1 MDWFTNIKTIYG
13 WGRNYYTNANVAR
26 FVELNRITE
35 EQYKQITGLTYPLQN
50 SQSVWMWAGQGA
62 DKHPEV
68 FLFCLEG
75 GDQNGGIH
83 VWMNFES
90 LQIARTYL
98 FGEVKYL
105 DLLLILSILDVI
117 TGIIKAWKMKQLR
130 SRSAWFGYVRKM
142 LSFMVVIVANIIDT
156 ITNLNGVLTFGTVL
170 FYIANE
176 GLSITENLAQIGV
189 KIPAV
194 ITDRLHVIESDNDQT
209 KEKDDQAA
217 G

>member
-1 MDWFTNIKTIYG
+1 M
-13 WGRNYYTNANVAR
+13 
-26 FVELNRITE
+26 
-35 EQYKQITGLTYPLQN
+35 
-50 SQSVWMWAGQGA
+50 
-62 DKHPEV
+62 
-68 FLFCLEG
+68 EG
-75 GDQNGGIH
+75 IQ

-105 DLLLILSILDVI
+105 DLLLILSILDVV
-117 TGIIKAWKMKQLR
+117 TGIIKAWKLKKLR
-130 SRSAWFGYVRKM
+130 SRNAWFGYVRKM
-142 LSFMVVIVANIIDT
+142 LSFLVVIVANVIDT

>member
-1 MDWFTNIKTIYG
+1 M
-13 WGRNYYTNANVAR
+13 
-26 FVELNRITE
+26 
-35 EQYKQITGLTYPLQN
+35 
-50 SQSVWMWAGQGA
+50 
-62 DKHPEV
+62 
-68 FLFCLEG
+68 
-75 GDQNGGIH
+75 
-83 VWMNFES
+83 WMNFES

-194 ITDRLHVIESDNDQT
+194 ITDRLHVIESDNDQKT
-209 KEKDDQAA
+209 EKEEKAA
-217 G
+217 E

>member
-1 MDWFTNIKTIYG
+1 M
-13 WGRNYYTNANVAR
+13 
-26 FVELNRITE
+26 E
-35 EQYKQITGLTYPLQN
+35 
-50 SQSVWMWAGQGA
+50 
-62 DKHPEV
+62 
-68 FLFCLEG
+68 
-75 GDQNGGIH
+75 GIH

-105 DLLLILSILDVI
+105 DLLLVFSIIDVL
-117 TGIIKAWKMKQLR
+117 TGVIKAWKFKNLR

-142 LSFMVVIVANIIDT
+142 LSFLVIIVANIVDKIL
-156 ITNLNGVLTFGTVL
+156 NLNGVLTFGTVL

-189 KIPAV
+189 KIPGF
-194 ITDRLHVIESDNDQT
+194 ITDRLHVIESESEKTTN
-209 KEKDDQAA
+209 KDDQAT

>member
-1 MDWFTNIKTIYG
+1 M
-13 WGRNYYTNANVAR
+13 
-26 FVELNRITE
+26 
-35 EQYKQITGLTYPLQN
+35 
-50 SQSVWMWAGQGA
+50 
-62 DKHPEV
+62 
-68 FLFCLEG
+68 EG
-75 GDQNGGIH
+75 IQ
-83 VWMNFES
+83 VMLNFES

-194 ITDRLHVIESDNDQT
+194 ITDRLHVIESDNDQKT
-209 KEKDDQAA
+209 EKDDQAA

>member
-1 MDWFTNIKTIYG
+1 M
-13 WGRNYYTNANVAR
+13 
-26 FVELNRITE
+26 
-35 EQYKQITGLTYPLQN
+35 
-50 SQSVWMWAGQGA
+50 
-62 DKHPEV
+62 
-68 FLFCLEG
+68 EG
-75 GDQNGGIH
+75 IS

-194 ITDRLHVIESDNDQT
+194 ITDRLHVIESDNDQKT
-209 KEKDDQAA
+209 EKEDKAA
-217 G
+217 E

>member
-1 MDWFTNIKTIYG
+1 M
-13 WGRNYYTNANVAR
+13 
-26 FVELNRITE
+26 
-35 EQYKQITGLTYPLQN
+35 
-50 SQSVWMWAGQGA
+50 
-62 DKHPEV
+62 
-68 FLFCLEG
+68 EG
-75 GDQNGGIH
+75 IQ
-83 VWMNFES
+83 VMLNFES

-189 KIPAV
+189 KIPPV

>member
-1 MDWFTNIKTIYG
+1 M
-13 WGRNYYTNANVAR
+13 
-26 FVELNRITE
+26 
-35 EQYKQITGLTYPLQN
+35 
-50 SQSVWMWAGQGA
+50 
-62 DKHPEV
+62 
-68 FLFCLEG
+68 EG
-75 GDQNGGIH
+75 IQ

-105 DLLLILSILDVI
+105 DLLLILSILDVV
-117 TGIIKAWKMKQLR
+117 TGIIKAWKLKKLR
-130 SRSAWFGYVRKM
+130 SRNAWFGYVRKM
-142 LSFMVVIVANIIDT
+142 LSFLVVIVANIIDT

>member
-1 MDWFTNIKTIYG
+1 M
-13 WGRNYYTNANVAR
+13 
-26 FVELNRITE
+26 
-35 EQYKQITGLTYPLQN
+35 
-50 SQSVWMWAGQGA
+50 
-62 DKHPEV
+62 
-68 FLFCLEG
+68 
-75 GDQNGGIH
+75 
-83 VWMNFES
+83 WMNFES

-194 ITDRLHVIESDNDQT
+194 ITDRLHVIESDNDQ
-209 KEKDDQAA
+209 KREKDEQAA

>member
-1 MDWFTNIKTIYG
+1 
-13 WGRNYYTNANVAR
+13 
-26 FVELNRITE
+26 
-35 EQYKQITGLTYPLQN
+35 
-50 SQSVWMWAGQGA
+50 
-62 DKHPEV
+62 
-68 FLFCLEG
+68 
-75 GDQNGGIH
+75 
-83 VWMNFES
+83 MNFES

-189 KIPAV
+189 EIPAV
-194 ITDRLHVIESDNDQT
+194 ITDRLHVIESDNDQKT
-209 KEKDDQAA
+209 EKEDKAA
-217 G
+217 E

>member
-1 MDWFTNIKTIYG
+1 
-13 WGRNYYTNANVAR
+13 
-26 FVELNRITE
+26 
-35 EQYKQITGLTYPLQN
+35 
-50 SQSVWMWAGQGA
+50 
-62 DKHPEV
+62 
-68 FLFCLEG
+68 
-75 GDQNGGIH
+75 
-83 VWMNFES
+83 MNFES

-194 ITDRLHVIESDNDQT
+194 ITDRLHVIESDNDQKT
-209 KEKDDQAA
+209 EKEEKAA
-217 G
+217 E

>member
-1 MDWFTNIKTIYG
+1 M
-13 WGRNYYTNANVAR
+13 
-26 FVELNRITE
+26 E
-35 EQYKQITGLTYPLQN
+35 
-50 SQSVWMWAGQGA
+50 
-62 DKHPEV
+62 
-68 FLFCLEG
+68 
-75 GDQNGGIH
+75 GIH
-83 VWMNFES
+83 VWMDFES

-194 ITDRLHVIESDNDQT
+194 ITERLHVIESDNDQKT
-209 KEKDDQAA
+209 EKDDQAA

>member
-1 MDWFTNIKTIYG
+1 M
-13 WGRNYYTNANVAR
+13 
-26 FVELNRITE
+26 
-35 EQYKQITGLTYPLQN
+35 
-50 SQSVWMWAGQGA
+50 
-62 DKHPEV
+62 
-68 FLFCLEG
+68 EG
-75 GDQNGGIH
+75 IQ

-105 DLLLILSILDVI
+105 DLLLILSILDVV
-117 TGIIKAWKMKQLR
+117 TGIIKAWKLKKLR
-130 SRSAWFGYVRKM
+130 SRNAWFGYVRKM
-142 LSFMVVIVANIIDT
+142 LSFLVVIVANVIDT

-189 KIPAV
+189 KIPSV
-194 ITDRLHVIESDNDQT
+194 ITDRLHVIESDNDQKT
-209 KEKDDQAA
+209 EKDDQAA

>member
-1 MDWFTNIKTIYG
+1 
-13 WGRNYYTNANVAR
+13 
-26 FVELNRITE
+26 
-35 EQYKQITGLTYPLQN
+35 
-50 SQSVWMWAGQGA
+50 
-62 DKHPEV
+62 
-68 FLFCLEG
+68 
-75 GDQNGGIH
+75 
-83 VWMNFES
+83 MNFES

-194 ITDRLHVIESDNDQT
+194 ITDRLHVIESDNDQKT
-209 KEKDDQAA
+209 EKDDQAA

>member
-1 MDWFTNIKTIYG
+1 MEGIY
-13 WGRNYYTNANVAR
+13 
-26 FVELNRITE
+26 
-35 EQYKQITGLTYPLQN
+35 
-50 SQSVWMWAGQGA
+50 
-62 DKHPEV
+62 
-68 FLFCLEG
+68 
-75 GDQNGGIH
+75 

-194 ITDRLHVIESDNDQT
+194 ITDRLHVIESDNDQKT
-209 KEKDDQAA
+209 EKEDKAA
-217 G
+217 E

>member
-1 MDWFTNIKTIYG
+1 M
-13 WGRNYYTNANVAR
+13 
-26 FVELNRITE
+26 E
-35 EQYKQITGLTYPLQN
+35 
-50 SQSVWMWAGQGA
+50 
-62 DKHPEV
+62 
-68 FLFCLEG
+68 
-75 GDQNGGIH
+75 GIH

-194 ITDRLHVIESDNDQT
+194 ITDRLHVIESDNDQ
-209 KEKDDQAA
+209 KAEKDDQAA

>member
-1 MDWFTNIKTIYG
+1 MEGIY
-13 WGRNYYTNANVAR
+13 
-26 FVELNRITE
+26 
-35 EQYKQITGLTYPLQN
+35 
-50 SQSVWMWAGQGA
+50 
-62 DKHPEV
+62 
-68 FLFCLEG
+68 
-75 GDQNGGIH
+75 

-194 ITDRLHVIESDNDQT
+194 ITDRLHVIESDNDQKT
-209 KEKDDQAA
+209 EKDDKAA
-217 G
+217 E

>member
-1 MDWFTNIKTIYG
+1 M
-13 WGRNYYTNANVAR
+13 
-26 FVELNRITE
+26 E
-35 EQYKQITGLTYPLQN
+35 
-50 SQSVWMWAGQGA
+50 
-62 DKHPEV
+62 
-68 FLFCLEG
+68 
-75 GDQNGGIH
+75 GIH

-194 ITDRLHVIESDNDQT
+194 ITDRLHVIESENDQKT
-209 KEKDDQAA
+209 EKDDQAA

>member
-1 MDWFTNIKTIYG
+1 M
-13 WGRNYYTNANVAR
+13 
-26 FVELNRITE
+26 
-35 EQYKQITGLTYPLQN
+35 
-50 SQSVWMWAGQGA
+50 
-62 DKHPEV
+62 
-68 FLFCLEG
+68 EG
-75 GDQNGGIH
+75 IQ
-83 VWMNFES
+83 VMLNFES

-194 ITDRLHVIESDNDQT
+194 ITDRLHVIESDNDQS

>member
-1 MDWFTNIKTIYG
+1 M
-13 WGRNYYTNANVAR
+13 
-26 FVELNRITE
+26 
-35 EQYKQITGLTYPLQN
+35 
-50 SQSVWMWAGQGA
+50 
-62 DKHPEV
+62 
-68 FLFCLEG
+68 
-75 GDQNGGIH
+75 
-83 VWMNFES
+83 WMNFES

-189 KIPAV
+189 KIPAA
-194 ITDRLHVIESDNDQT
+194 ITDRLHVIESDNDQKT
-209 KEKDDQAA
+209 EKEDKAA
-217 G
+217 E

>member
-1 MDWFTNIKTIYG
+1 M
-13 WGRNYYTNANVAR
+13 
-26 FVELNRITE
+26 E
-35 EQYKQITGLTYPLQN
+35 
-50 SQSVWMWAGQGA
+50 
-62 DKHPEV
+62 
-68 FLFCLEG
+68 
-75 GDQNGGIH
+75 GIH

-194 ITDRLHVIESDNDQT
+194 ITERLHVIESDNDQT

>member
-1 MDWFTNIKTIYG
+1 M
-13 WGRNYYTNANVAR
+13 
-26 FVELNRITE
+26 E
-35 EQYKQITGLTYPLQN
+35 
-50 SQSVWMWAGQGA
+50 
-62 DKHPEV
+62 
-68 FLFCLEG
+68 
-75 GDQNGGIH
+75 GIH

-105 DLLLILSILDVI
+105 DLLLVFSIIDVL
-117 TGIIKAWKMKQLR
+117 TGVIKAWKFKNLR

-142 LSFMVVIVANIIDT
+142 LSFLVIIVANIVDKIL
-156 ITNLNGVLTFGTVL
+156 NLNGVLTFGTVL

-189 KIPAV
+189 KIPGF
-194 ITDRLHVIESDNDQT
+194 ITDRLHVIESESEKTTN
-209 KEKDDQAA
+209 KDDQAA

>member
-1 MDWFTNIKTIYG
+1 M
-13 WGRNYYTNANVAR
+13 
-26 FVELNRITE
+26 E
-35 EQYKQITGLTYPLQN
+35 
-50 SQSVWMWAGQGA
+50 
-62 DKHPEV
+62 
-68 FLFCLEG
+68 
-75 GDQNGGIH
+75 GIH

-105 DLLLILSILDVI
+105 DLLLVFSIIDVL
-117 TGIIKAWKMKQLR
+117 TGVIKAWKFKNLR

-142 LSFMVVIVANIIDT
+142 LSFLVIIVANIIDT

-194 ITDRLHVIESDNDQT
+194 ITDRLHVIESDNDQK

>member
-1 MDWFTNIKTIYG
+1 M
-13 WGRNYYTNANVAR
+13 
-26 FVELNRITE
+26 
-35 EQYKQITGLTYPLQN
+35 
-50 SQSVWMWAGQGA
+50 
-62 DKHPEV
+62 
-68 FLFCLEG
+68 EG
-75 GDQNGGIH
+75 IQ
-83 VWMNFES
+83 VMLNFES

-130 SRSAWFGYVRKM
+130 SRGAWFGYVRKM

>member
-1 MDWFTNIKTIYG
+1 M
-13 WGRNYYTNANVAR
+13 
-26 FVELNRITE
+26 
-35 EQYKQITGLTYPLQN
+35 
-50 SQSVWMWAGQGA
+50 
-62 DKHPEV
+62 
-68 FLFCLEG
+68 EG
-75 GDQNGGIH
+75 IQ
-83 VWMNFES
+83 VMLNFES

-130 SRSAWFGYVRKM
+130 SHSAWFGYVRKM

-189 KIPAV
+189 KIPPV